1 MPVATGTHVGPY
13 EIVGWLGAGGM
24 GEVYRARDPRLG
36 REVAI
41 KLIPETFATDASRL
55 HRFEQEARAA
65 GQLNHPNILTVYD
78 VGTHE
83 GAPYVVS
90 ELLEGES
97 LGSRLREAPLAPR
110 KAIDYARQIA
120 EGLAAAH
127 DKGIVHRDLK
137 PDNLFVTSEGRVKIL
152 DFGIA
157 KLTQPADD
165 AARHTETLTETGPG
179 TVVGTAGYMSP
190 EQVRGETVDH
200 RSDIFSF
207 GAVLYEMVTGR
218 PAFTRE
224 TAADTM
230 AAILKED
237 PPEPSSATVPPA
249 LGRIVDA
256 LSGEGARGALSV
268 GTRPGVRPGVSRGD
282 ERRRIAGRRRDGAAA
297 LAYGAGH
304 RGRRAESVDGR
315 SELADPAHSTGACR
329 SAGQRPVLALHGLG
343 GHGRRRRNFARRE
356 VRRVPGRPRRS
367 VRPLGEPGGH
377 RTFCQPHVRYPAA
390 GPPAHILR
398 RLRLFGRRS
407 GDLVQSQRRAI
418 AAHAHDGR
426 HATSVPER
434 GRERSRPGLQM
445 ARASSISETTADP
458 LFIADRT
465 GADAREILAPQE
477 GAHNH
482 NPVWS
487 PDGQWIYFVHG
498 LVRKLNQTDDMD
510 VWRIRASGGS
520 PERLTRQKTAV
531 NFLAPLDPRTLL
543 YVARAEDRS
552 GPWLWSLDVESKVTR
567 RVSSGLDQYTSVAS
581 SRDGRRVVATV
592 AKPSA
597 NLWRVPLLDRLAEDS
612 DVEPYPL
619 PTARALAPRFG
630 GTSLFYL
637 SSRGTGD
644 GLWRVQDGQALEI
657 RQGADGALSEPPAV
671 SPDGRRVAVVLGK
684 EGKQHL
690 AIMSADGTDS
700 RTLAASIDIQGTADW
715 SPDGKWIVAGGSD
728 AQGPA
733 LFKIPVDGG
742 APVRLVGGQAVNPV
756 WSRDGKLIVY
766 AGPLVAGDVPLLGV
780 RPDGAPV
787 ELPPVRVRRA
797 VIGSCP
803 TERAWCTCAG
813 ATQSLDFW
821 LLDLATKTTR
831 QLTRLSNQGDLRTF
845 DITPDGK
852 HIVFDRSRE
861 NSDIVLIDLPK

>member
-1 MPVATGTHVGPY
+1 MALATGTRVGPY

-41 KLIPETFATDASRL
+41 KVIPESFAQDASRL

-78 VGTHE
+78 VGTHQ

-97 LGSRLREAPLAPR
+97 LGSRLRGAPLASR
-110 KAIDYARQIA
+110 KAIDYARQTA

-137 PDNLFVTSEGRVKIL
+137 PDNLFVTSEGRLKIL
-152 DFGIA
+152 DFGLA

-165 AARHTETLTETGPG
+165 ARYTGPLTETGPG
-179 TVVGTAGYMSP
+179 TVMGSAGYMSP
-190 EQVRGETVDH
+190 EQVRGENVDH

-207 GAVLYEMVTGR
+207 GAVLYEMVTGH

-237 PPEPSSATVPPA
+237 PPEPSSAPFPPA
-249 LGRIVDA
+249 LGRIVTHCLEKAREARFQSAHDLAFDLQA
-256 LSGEGARGALSV
+256 LVGTSGAESPAVGVTAPRRWRTALGIAVVLLSLLTAVASWLTRRSAPADSPLANARFSRFTDWEGAEGNAEISPDGRFVAFLADRAGQFDIWVSQV
-268 GTRPGVRPGVSRGD
+268 GT
-282 ERRRIAGRRRDGAAA
+282 ERFVNLTPDIPP
-297 LAYGAGH
+297 LA
-304 RGRRAESVDGR
+304 
-315 SELADPAHSTGACR
+315 
-329 SAGQRPVLALHGLG
+329 
-343 GHGRRRRNFARRE
+343 
-356 VRRVPGRPRRS
+356 
-367 VRPLGEPGGH
+367 
-377 RTFCQPHVRYPAA
+377 
-390 GPPAHILR
+390 PAHILR
-398 RLRLFGRRS
+398 RLGFS
-407 GDLVQSQRRAI
+407 GDGAEI
-418 AAHAHDGR
+418 WFN
-426 HATSVPER
+426 
-434 GRERSRPGLQM
+434 RSRGIVLMPMTGGTP
-445 ARASSISETTADP
+445 RAFLSGGPNFPSWSPDGFRIVYSRVDRSDS

-465 GADAREILAPQE
+465 GADAREILAPRE
-477 GAHNH
+477 GTHNH

-498 LVRKLNQTDDMD
+498 LLRKLDHTDDMD

-531 NFLAPLDPRTLL
+531 TFLAPLDPRTLL

-552 GPWLWSLDVESKVTR
+552 GPWLWSLDVESKATR

-592 AKPSA
+592 ARPSA
-597 NLWRVPLLDRLAEDS
+597 NLGRVPLLDRLAGDS
-612 DVEPYPL
+612 DAEPYPL

-630 GTSLFYL
+630 GKSLFYL
-637 SSRGTGD
+637 SSRGSGD
-644 GLWRVQDGQALEI
+644 GLWRVLDGQALEI
-657 RQGADGALSEPPAV
+657 RQGAEGELSEPPAV
-671 SPDGRRVAVVLGK
+671 SPDGLRVAVVLGK

-742 APVRLVGGQAVNPV
+742 APVRLVGGQAVSPV

-766 AGPLVAGDVPLLGV
+766 AGPLEAGDVPLLGV
-780 RPDGAPV
+780 RPDGVPV
-787 ELPPVRVRRA
+787 QLPPVQVRPGGYRFLPN
-797 VIGSCP
+797 GSGLVCLRGRNP
-803 TERAWCTCAG
+803 M
-813 ATQSLDFW
+813 QDFW

-831 QLTRLSNQGDLRTF
+831 QLTRFSKQGDLRTF

-852 HIVFDRSRE
+852 DIVFDRSRE